1 MIEAFRFPGF
11 FQNPR
16 KTIDPPRFLSAMTDL
31 PSPESSLG
39 TLLRFLGAFD
49 QSAAAH
55 SREALTDEQEAMLTA
70 FARGDLDEGGRSAL
84 IPLLSRNTLALE
96 RLAALLKAPPG
107 GASAR

>member
-1 MIEAFRFPGF
+1 
-11 FQNPR
+11 
-16 KTIDPPRFLSAMTDL
+16 MTDL
-31 PSPESSLG
+31 PSTDSSLG

-49 QSAAAH
+49 HSATAH
-55 SREALTDEQEAMLTA
+55 ARETLTDEQEAMLAA

-96 RLAALLKAPPG
+96 RLAALLKVPPG